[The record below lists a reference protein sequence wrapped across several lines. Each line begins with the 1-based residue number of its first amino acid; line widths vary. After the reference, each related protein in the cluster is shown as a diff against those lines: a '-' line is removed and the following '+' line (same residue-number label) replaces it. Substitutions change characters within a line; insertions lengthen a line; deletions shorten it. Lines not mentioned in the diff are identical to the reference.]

1 MVPKGWSEK
10 TLEDIALVERGKFS
24 ARPRND
30 PKYFGGDVPFVQ
42 TGDVS
47 SAGTYLEK
55 FSQTL
60 NQDGIG
66 VSKVFPRDTI
76 LITIA
81 ANIGD
86 TAITKFDVACPDS
99 VVAIKPYHGKAD
111 VYWLKKLLETK
122 RDALDSLSTQNAQKN
137 INLQVLK
144 PFQLLVPPVNE
155 QKKIAQ
161 ILSTWDQA
169 IATTERLLDL
179 ARQQRK
185 ALMQQLLTGI
195 KRFPGF
201 EGEWKSGVLGG
212 VANIDSGFAFKSD
225 NFSDGDNAVPVIRM
239 SDFKSGALDLSSPAK
254 VMADVLLGLDRFAL
268 KSNDFVFGM
277 SGSLSNYA
285 WVKESNLPCYLNQRV
300 GRIVAKDNVD
310 QMFVT
315 YLYLSDRIQQSILDK
330 AAGAA
335 QLNISVTDLRTMNIK
350 YPCLQEQRQI
360 AQVLTTSY
368 QEIQTLQSQLDGL
381 KQEKKALMQQLLTGK
396 RRVQY
401 AMDEAEA

>member
-99 VVAIKPYHGKAD
+99 VVAIKPYQDKAD

-122 RDALDSLSTQNAQKN
+122 RDALDSLATQNAQKN
-137 INLQVLK
+137 INLQILK

-155 QKKIAQ
+155 QKEIAQ

-169 IATTERLLDL
+169 IATAERLLDL
-179 ARQQRK
+179 ARQQKK
-185 ALMQQLLTGI
+185 ALMQQLLTGE

-201 EGEWKSGVLGG
+201 EGEWKVVKLGSIFSRVTTRNGGQSENVVTISGQQGLIRQDEYFNRTVASETLDNYFLLKKGQFAYNKSYSIGYPMGAIKRLNRYDDG
-212 VANIDSGFAFKSD
+212 VVTTLYIC
-225 NFSDGDNAVPVIRM
+225 
-239 SDFKSGALDLSSPAK
+239 
-254 VMADVLLGLDRFAL
+254 FAL
-268 KSNDFVFGM
+268 
-277 SGSLSNYA
+277 A
-285 WVKESNLPCYLNQRV
+285 
-300 GRIVAKDNVD
+300 AKD
-310 QMFVT
+310 
-315 YLYLSDRIQQSILDK
+315 K
-330 AAGAA
+330 ADSNFFEHYFESGL
-335 QLNISVTDLRTMNIK
+335 LNRGLT
-350 YPCLQEQRQI
+350 QI
-360 AQVLTTSY
+360 AYEGGRAHGLLNVKPADFFDLKVPLPALAEQVKIAAILTLAD

-396 RRVQY
+396 RRVQC
-401 AMDEAEA
+401 AQDQAEA